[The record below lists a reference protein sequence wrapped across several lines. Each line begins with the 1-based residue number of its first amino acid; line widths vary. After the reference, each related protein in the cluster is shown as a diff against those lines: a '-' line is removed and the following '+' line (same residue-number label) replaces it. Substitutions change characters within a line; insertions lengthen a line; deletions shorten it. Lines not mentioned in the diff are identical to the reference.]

1 MIFNFLI
8 YSKNRR
14 SQSIIPT
21 HQPELDVHRDQFM
34 KKPCPS
40 DTVCWKDTLSPKR
53 GGDPSVDG
61 AEGGGAAGSLPRT
74 LSTSVLRIKHRRT
87 FWERCAR

>member
-1 MIFNFLI
+1 MF
-8 YSKNRR
+8 YSKKGR

-34 KKPCPS
+34 KKACPS
-40 DTVCWKDTLSPKR
+40 DTVRWKDTLSPKR
-53 GGDPSVDG
+53 GGDPSDPS
-61 AEGGGAAGSLPRT
+61 EGGGAGSLPRT